1 MSLRCCLFE
10 VPVRP
15 APRRP
20 TTAPASLARP
30 TLESKTQLKLRM
42 IKMRRDGPAVRMPE
56 PTDIWMPEAAVRI
69 PEAEA
74 VLNRWAQRPPAPPTQ
89 MELIA
94 KLPRP
99 GTNCAMAVTRDFAR
113 PTIAIPHPHE
123 KTGYKAG
130 MDPPPPL
137 PSTYKGTYKGWQQD
151 YYTTMK
157 DNVPYKPLAARSRL
171 PATSWEPNRA
181 QYGEVMF
188 QTTPCKRYCTRRNV
202 STFTNIDPKPMHTD
216 KNRFRTMSRIVHNR
230 GLHKKG
236 CATAVADCA
245 KTHATMYK

>member
-74 VLNRWAQRPPAPPTQ
+74 VLNRWAERPPAPPTQ

-99 GTNCAMAVTRDFAR
+99 GTNCAMAVTRGRQSAV
-113 PTIAIPHPHE
+113 
-123 KTGYKAG
+123 
-130 MDPPPPL
+130 L
-137 PSTYKGTYKGWQQD
+137 P
-151 YYTTMK
+151 
-157 DNVPYKPLAARSRL
+157 
-171 PATSWEPNRA
+171 
-181 QYGEVMF
+181 
-188 QTTPCKRYCTRRNV
+188 
-202 STFTNIDPKPMHTD
+202 
-216 KNRFRTMSRIVHNR
+216 
-230 GLHKKG
+230 
-236 CATAVADCA
+236 
-245 KTHATMYK
+245 